1 MFDFAEKA
9 LKLALRNSEMA
20 EVYIEREHAVE
31 VQVQRDIIDF
41 GKIESMT
48 GVGIRVL
55 KGGRWALH
63 TLQIH
68 RISSEPLKWPQRI
81 SGLPIQMKILGSQSR
96 PATPP

>member
-20 EVYIEREHAVE
+20 EVYIEREQTVE

-48 GVGIRVL
+48 GIGIRVL
-55 KGGRWALH
+55 KGAKIGRAH
-63 TLQIH
+63 V
-68 RISSEPLKWPQRI
+68 
-81 SGLPIQMKILGSQSR
+81 
-96 PATPP
+96 